1 MNKRGQA
8 GFTLVEM
15 MVVVAIL
22 IVLTTLAG
30 VTVRSGSKPVD
41 VAHGLSNL
49 LDQASRDAVRYGMV
63 RADVATTLGS
73 KSRTRV
79 RGTAGPT
86 FIAEVLIEDPTA
98 AWHEIG
104 RYTVP
109 TSVTADG
116 FATIVGTRTEVGT
129 LTTDWSDYL
138 VSCFP
143 NGNCTS
149 STAFFSTTTGP
160 EYDRQARVSTLPI
173 GGSTY
178 VRKSWN

>member
-1 MNKRGQA
+1 MKKRAEA

-22 IVLTTLAG
+22 IILTTLAG
-30 VTVRSGSKPVD
+30 VSVRSASKPVD
-41 VAHGLSNL
+41 VAHGLSTL

-63 RADVATTLGS
+63 RADVATMLGS

-109 TSVTADG
+109 ASVTADG
-116 FATIVGTRTEVGT
+116 FATIVGTRTAVGS
-129 LTTDWSDYL
+129 LSTDWSDYL

-143 NGNCTS
+143 NGSCTS
-149 STAFFSTTTGP
+149 STAFFSTTNGP
-160 EYDRQARVSTLPI
+160 TSDREARVSSMPI

-178 VRKSWN
+178 VRNSWN